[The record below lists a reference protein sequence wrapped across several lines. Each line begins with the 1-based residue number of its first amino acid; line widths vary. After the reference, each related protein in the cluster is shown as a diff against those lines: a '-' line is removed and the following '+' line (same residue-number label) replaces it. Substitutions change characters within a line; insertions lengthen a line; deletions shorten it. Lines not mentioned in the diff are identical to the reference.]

1 MTNRMELSGTIV
13 KSPIRSKS
21 PSGIE
26 HCRFWLEHRS
36 TVIEADLPRQVFC
49 RMPIVVSGTRSQTLT
64 QNLVQGSSI
73 KVSGF
78 VAYQTGR
85 NGLGKLVLHA
95 DNITQI

>member
-1 MTNRMELSGTIV
+1 MTNRMELSGVIA
-13 KSPIRSKS
+13 KPPIRSQS

-36 TVIEADLPRQVFC
+36 TVVEADLPRQVYC
-49 RMPIVVSGTRSQTLT
+49 RMPVVVSGKRSHALT
-64 QNLVQGSSI
+64 QNLVSGSSI

-78 VAYQTGR
+78 VAYQTSR
-85 NGLGKLVLHA
+85 NGVGKLVLHA

>member
-1 MTNRMELSGTIV
+1 MTNRMELSGTIA
-13 KSPIRSKS
+13 KPPIRSQS

-36 TVIEADLPRQVFC
+36 VVMEADLPRQVFC
-49 RMPIVVSGTRSQTLT
+49 RMPVVVSGQKSKKLT
-64 QNLVQGSSI
+64 QDLVQGSNI

-78 VAYQTGR
+78 VTYQKGR
-85 NGLGKLVLHA
+85 NGVGKLVLHA

>member
-1 MTNRMELSGTIV
+1 MTNRMELSGTIA
-13 KSPIRSKS
+13 KPPIRSKS
-21 PSGIE
+21 PGGIE

-36 TVIEADLPRQVFC
+36 TVIEADLPRQLYC
-49 RMPIVVSGTRSQTLT
+49 RMPVVVSGLRSQAIT
-64 QNLVQGSSI
+64 QNLVQGSNI

-85 NGLGKLVLHA
+85 NGVGKLVLHA

>member
-1 MTNRMELSGTIV
+1 MTNRMELSGTV
-13 KSPIRSKS
+13 AKPPIRSQS
-21 PSGIE
+21 PSGIA

-36 TVIEADLPRQVFC
+36 TVIEADFPRQVYC
-49 RMPIVVSGTRSQTLT
+49 RMPVVVSGDRSQALT
-64 QNLVQGSSI
+64 QNLVPGSSI

-85 NGLGKLVLHA
+85 NGVGKLVLHA

>member
-13 KSPIRSKS
+13 KPPIRSQS

-36 TVIEADLPRQVFC
+36 VAVEADLPRQVYC
-49 RMPIVVSGTRSQTLT
+49 RMPVVVSGHRSQSFTH
-64 QNLVQGSSI
+64 NLVQGSSI

-78 VAYQTGR
+78 VTYQTDR
-85 NGLGKLVLHA
+85 NGVGKLVLHA
-95 DNITQI
+95 QEITQI

>member
-1 MTNRMELSGTIV
+1 MANRMELSGTIA
-13 KSPIRSKS
+13 KPPIRSKS

-36 TVIEADLPRQVFC
+36 TVIEADFPRQVYC
-49 RMPIVVSGTRSQTLT
+49 RMPIVVSGQRSQVLT

-78 VAYQTGR
+78 VSYQTGR
-85 NGLGKLVLHA
+85 NGVGKLVLHA

>member
-1 MTNRMELSGTIV
+1 MANRMELSGIIV
-13 KSPIRSKS
+13 KPPIRSKS

-36 TVIEADLPRQVFC
+36 TVIEAQLPRQVFC
-49 RMPIVVSGTRSQTLT
+49 RMPVVVSGTRSQTLT

-73 KVSGF
+73 KVGGF

>member
-1 MTNRMELSGTIV
+1 MANRMELSGTV
-13 KSPIRSKS
+13 AKPPIRSKS

-36 TVIEADLPRQVFC
+36 TVIEADFPRQVYC
-49 RMPIVVSGTRSQTLT
+49 RMPIVVSGQRSQALT

-78 VAYQTGR
+78 VSYQTGR
-85 NGLGKLVLHA
+85 NGVGKLVLHA

>member
-1 MTNRMELSGTIV
+1 MANRMELSGTIAEP
-13 KSPIRSKS
+13 PIRSKS

-36 TVIEADLPRQVFC
+36 TVIEADFPRQVYC
-49 RMPIVVSGTRSQTLT
+49 RMPIVVSGQRSQALT

-78 VAYQTGR
+78 VSYQTGR
-85 NGLGKLVLHA
+85 NGVGKLVLHA

>member
-13 KSPIRSKS
+13 KPPIRSKS

-36 TVIEADLPRQVFC
+36 TVVEADLPRQVFC

>member
-1 MTNRMELSGTIV
+1 MELSGTV
-13 KSPIRSKS
+13 AKPPIRSQS
-21 PSGIE
+21 PSGIA

-36 TVIEADLPRQVFC
+36 TVIEADLPRQVYC
-49 RMPIVVSGTRSQTLT
+49 RMPVVVSGDRSQALT
-64 QNLVQGSSI
+64 QNLVPGSSI

-85 NGLGKLVLHA
+85 NGVGKLVLHA

>member
-1 MTNRMELSGTIV
+1 MTNRMELSGTIA

-21 PSGIE
+21 PGGTE
-26 HCRFWLEHRS
+26 HFRFWLEHRS
-36 TVIEADLPRQVFC
+36 TMIEADLPRQVYC
-49 RMPIVVSGTRSQTLT
+49 RIPVVVSGQRSQVLT
-64 QNLVQGSSI
+64 QDLVQGSNI

-85 NGLGKLVLHA
+85 NGVGKLVLHA

>member
-1 MTNRMELSGTIV
+1 MTNRMELSGVIANV
-13 KSPIRSKS
+13 PVRSHSPA
-21 PSGIE
+21 GIA

-36 TVIEADLPRQVFC
+36 TVIEAELPRQVYC
-49 RMPIVVSGTRSQTLT
+49 RMPVVFSGERSQALT
-64 QNLVQGSSI
+64 QHLVQGSNI

-85 NGLGKLVLHA
+85 NGVGKLVLHA